1 MRVDTASLTETE
13 QWCKWVYSIP
23 HNGTTNI
30 NPLRGG
36 DCNQKQ
42 DDPNLFFLTGTDEH
56 HAGGALHRNVKVP
69 NGKSCLFPIMLC
81 MFSTAEFPTKDLN
94 QLLTEAKDE
103 NKSVYDENKREYNLK
118 LNIDGVAQP
127 NLHKHLVESAKPF
140 NINFPDNNVIGKP
153 RKDNS
158 QAVCAAYMV
167 KLTPDKEDINQ
178 TYTIEF
184 GGKCGKCGYTTDVT
198 YTVSF

>member
-1 MRVDTASLTETE
+1 MRVETASLTETE

-42 DDPNLFFLTGTDEH
+42 NDPYLFDLSGTDEH

-81 MFSTAEFPTKDLN
+81 MFSTAEFPTKGLN
-94 QLLTEAKDE
+94 QLLAEAKDE
-103 NKSVYDENKREYNLK
+103 NKSVYDLK
-118 LNIDGVAQP
+118 LNIDGVAQQ
-127 NLHKHLVESAKPF
+127 NLNQHLVESKKPF
-140 NINFPDNNVIGKP
+140 NINFPANNVIGKTP
-153 RKDNS
+153 QAS
-158 QAVCAAYMV
+158 QAVCSAFMV
-167 KLTPDKEDINQ
+167 KVTPEKKDIGR
-178 TYTIEF
+178 THTIEF